1 MFVGY
6 RCVLVGV
13 DGSTTALH
21 AADRSIELTAQC
33 GGRLHVVDVV
43 PLPSVGAAVGP
54 AGAAAI
60 TATIDAG
67 DRAASEALR
76 ATTER
81 AAAHGVETETHLV
94 HGDPAAAI
102 VATAAEVGAD
112 LIVVGNRGVDPAGR
126 YVLGSVPQSVLYGAP
141 CDVLVV
147 HTT

>member
-1 MFVGY
+1 MGY
-6 RCVLVGV
+6 ERVLVGV
-13 DGSTTALH
+13 DGSETAAR
-21 AADRSIELTAQC
+21 AADRSIELTARC

-43 PLPSVGAAVGP
+43 PLPTVGAAVGP

-60 TATIDAG
+60 TAKVDDG

-81 AAAHGVETETHLV
+81 AQERGIDTEMHLV
-94 HGDPAAAI
+94 HGEPASAI
-102 VATAAEVGAD
+102 VSTATEVGAD
-112 LIVVGNRGVDPAGR
+112 LIVVGNRGVDSSGR
-126 YVLGSVPQSVLYGAP
+126 YILGGVPQSVLYNAP